1 LNLALLLILS
11 LSVLVAGYFLY
22 GRRVARIL
30 GIDPA
35 RPTPATQINDGVDYV
50 PTNPAVLFGHH
61 YASIAAAGPIVGPT
75 LAVFYGIVPTWL
87 WILVGVI
94 FIGAVHD
101 FSVLFV
107 SVREGGKSIA
117 EIARKTLGKPG
128 FIFFVAFAILL
139 SILVTAAFLQLAA
152 IALTSVYH
160 LEGLRLPVDQSL
172 LRTEVVEGQ
181 HYAKLGGI
189 ASTSVIVITLLSPL
203 VGYFLY
209 KRRKPV
215 LLMSMVAMVIT
226 VVSVAIG
233 FQWPVTLDPAYWMI
247 ILSAYMVFAAWL
259 PVWLVLQPRDFVNV
273 HFLYI
278 GLLGMFFGVL
288 FSGFY
293 GFTLDAP
300 AFHVNADSIAAL
312 GWIWPFMFVTIACGA
327 CSGAH
332 CLIASGTTS
341 KQLSNER
348 HAPMIGY
355 GGMLLEA
362 CLGILVAL
370 CIVGGLGFADYR
382 SIVWPQDADGH
393 FLPGNA
399 PLAFAL
405 GVGRTLD
412 HGLGIP
418 TIYGAI
424 FGILILEGFVITTI
438 DTIIRLERYLLEELW
453 EATLV
458 KVPPI
463 LKNKVFN
470 SLLAV
475 GFMML
480 LGFSNAYQAIWPIFG
495 TANQLLAALAL
506 IAVTA
511 WLVQKSKR
519 AYITAIPAAFMV
531 TTTIISLVMLL
542 ERYITRGNWSLVVTD
557 ILLLILSV
565 GVVIMTFRY
574 FYSLRSKLTASAPT
588 MKWDERH

>member
-1 LNLALLLILS
+1 MNLALLLLLS
-11 LSVLVAGYFLY
+11 LAALVAGYFLY

-35 RPTPATQINDGVDYV
+35 RQTPANQINDGVDYV

-75 LAVFYGIVPTWL
+75 LAVFYGVVPTWL

-117 EIARKTLGKPG
+117 EIARKTLGKSG
-128 FIFFVAFAILL
+128 FIFFVSFAILL

-152 IALTSVYH
+152 VALTSTYH
-160 LEGLRLPVDQSL
+160 LEGLRLPVDQTL
-172 LRTEVVEGQ
+172 IRTDVVNGQ

-189 ASTSVIVITLLSPL
+189 ASTSVVVITLLSPL
-203 VGYFLY
+203 VGYLLY
-209 KRRKPV
+209 KKKKSIIP
-215 LLMSMVAMVIT
+215 MSILAIGIT
-226 VVSVAIG
+226 VVSVMLG
-233 FQWPVTLDPAYWMI
+233 FEWPVTLDPTMWMI
-247 ILSAYMVFAAWL
+247 ILSLYMIFAAWL
-259 PVWLVLQPRDFVNV
+259 PVWLILQPRDFVNV

-278 GLLGMFFGVL
+278 GLIGMFVGVMM
-288 FSGFY
+288 SGFHGY
-293 GFTLDAP
+293 TIDAP
-300 AFHVNADSIAAL
+300 AFNVTTDSATAL
-312 GWIWPFMFVTIACGA
+312 GWVWPFMFVTIACGA

-348 HAPMIGY
+348 HAPAIGY

-362 CLGILVAL
+362 CLGILVSL

-382 SIVWPQDADGH
+382 SIVWPQDVDGH

-453 EATLV
+453 AATLK
-458 KVPPI
+458 KVPAI
-463 LKNKVFN
+463 LQNKAFN

-511 WLVQKSKR
+511 WLAQKARKI
-519 AYITAIPAAFMV
+519 YVTAIPAAFMV
-531 TTTIISLVMLL
+531 VTTLVSLVMLL
-542 ERYITRGNWSLVVTD
+542 DRYISQGNWSLVITD
-557 ILLLILSV
+557 VLLLFLSL
-565 GVVIMTFRY
+565 GVVVMTFRY
-574 FYSLRSKLTASAPT
+574 FYTLRREMVTTALKGPL
-588 MKWDERH
+588 R